1 MLVNKKLILCYI
13 VAVSSFLNAMK
24 LSEIPQ
30 LNKLE
35 NYNEI
40 KNVEVERVVD
50 YDNYDRNGK
59 YVYVHGETIPF
70 SVKLKVQHTCIIQM
84 VNLILIDFIKMI

>member
-1 MLVNKKLILCYI
+1 MCFLIVFQVEGGAIKMLVNKKLILCYI

-40 KNVEVERVVD
+40 KNIEVERVVD
-50 YDNYDRNGK
+50 YDNYNRN
-59 YVYVHGETIPF
+59 VYM
-70 SVKLKVQHTCIIQM
+70 VKQFHFQV
-84 VNLILIDFIKMI
+84 

>member
-40 KNVEVERVVD
+40 KNGGTK
-50 YDNYDRNGK
+50 NGK
-59 YVYVHGETIPF
+59 RIRF
-70 SVKLKVQHTCIIQM
+70 F
-84 VNLILIDFIKMI
+84 N